1 MLLPRRTGWLWV
13 VALVVLLSGP
23 GCIQQARPQ
32 IEMESREFKQKI
44 ADYLMDLNS
53 SIDDVEVDKIEPL
66 EESPF
71 VAVTVSVKVG
81 NRDQETELFVTE
93 DGNHLI
99 IGQVWDLNLSPQIA
113 RWQRLRKEGQENLER
128 IDLSDRPV
136 KGNPE
141 AKVVVVEFSD
151 YQCPYCAKA
160 NSGLEKQLL
169 DQYGDRIQ
177 LVFKHLPLIG
187 IHPWALKASIAAACG
202 YLQDPPAFWGI
213 HDQLFENQK
222 KITVENLRSQVE
234 GFAQETGLNLEE
246 FLDCFDNERTKSV
259 VQEDLREARRLK
271 ITSTPTFLL
280 NGAPFRGA
288 PDFDEFSGF
297 IDMAL
302 EEASEE

>member
-1 MLLPRRTGWLWV
+1 MLLPRKRGWLWV
-13 VALVVLLSGP
+13 VALIVLLSGP
-23 GCIQQARPQ
+23 ACIQQDRSQ
-32 IEMESREFKQKI
+32 IDMESREFKERI
-44 ADYLMDLNS
+44 ADYLMGLNS
-53 SIDDVEVDKIEPL
+53 TVDDVEVDKIEPL

-71 VAVTVSVKVG
+71 VAVTVSIKAG
-81 NRDQETELFVTE
+81 NRNQETKLFVTE
-93 DGNHLI
+93 DGSHLI
-99 IGQVWDLNLSPQIA
+99 IGQVWDLNLSPQAA

-151 YQCPYCAKA
+151 YQCPYCATA

-177 LVFKHLPLIG
+177 LVFKHLPLIN

-222 KITVENLRSQVE
+222 NITVENLRSQVE
-234 GFAQETGLNLEE
+234 GFARETGLNLEE

-288 PDFDEFSGF
+288 PDFDEFSDF

>member
-1 MLLPRRTGWLWV
+1 MLLPRRMGWLWV

-23 GCIQQARPQ
+23 ACIQQARSQ
-32 IEMESREFKQKI
+32 VEMDSRDFKEKIE
-44 ADYLMDLNS
+44 DYLRRLKS
-53 SIDDVEVDKIEPL
+53 SIDDVKVDKIEPL
-66 EESPF
+66 EDSPF
-71 VAVTVSVKVG
+71 VAVTVSVKAG
-81 NRDQETELFVTE
+81 NRNQETTMFVTE

-99 IGQVWDLNLSPQIA
+99 IGQVWDLNLSPQTA
-113 RWQRLRKEGQENLER
+113 RWQRMRKEGQENLEK
-128 IDLSDRPV
+128 IDFSDRPV

-141 AKVVVVEFSD
+141 AEVVVVEFSD
-151 YQCPYCAKA
+151 YQCPYCARA

-169 DQYGDRIQ
+169 DQYGDRVR
-177 LVFKHLPLIG
+177 LVFKHLPLIS

-202 YLQDPPAFWGI
+202 NLQDPPAFWEI

-234 GFAQETGLNLEE
+234 GFARETGLNLEE

-259 VQEDLREARRLK
+259 VEEDLKEAKRLK